1 MNKITLL
8 GLSILL
14 IWCLR
19 KILVF
24 VNINQ
29 QYYDPYLLFYL
40 LIAILLCLLPLSLPT
55 V

>member
-14 IWCLR
+14 IWSLR
-19 KILVF
+19 KILIF
-24 VNINQ
+24 VNMNPE
-29 QYYDPYLLFYL
+29 YYDPYLLFYL
-40 LIAILLCLLPLSLPT
+40 LLAILLCLLPLSLPT